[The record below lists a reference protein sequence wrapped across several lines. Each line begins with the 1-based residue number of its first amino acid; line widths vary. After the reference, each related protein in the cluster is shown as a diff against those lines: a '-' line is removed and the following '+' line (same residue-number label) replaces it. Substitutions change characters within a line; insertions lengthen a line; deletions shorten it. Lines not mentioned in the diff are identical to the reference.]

1 MRLLVDEAPKAN
13 SCVRSSSHD
22 TAHNPRDASNTTS
35 HTPQCEEPVIGSRIG
50 LKHVDRLI
58 TYPRTHN
65 LSACAQPIRVGRAWR
80 GIGVG
85 FVPVGELVLG
95 SWYVDP
101 MSGAWAS

>member
-1 MRLLVDEAPKAN
+1 MRVLVDEAPKAN

-22 TAHNPRDASNTTS
+22 TAHDPRDATNTTS

-85 FVPVGELVLG
+85 FVLVGEILAWIVARG
-95 SWYVDP
+95 P
-101 MSGAWAS
+101 MNGTRAR